1 MYSYKRIIV
10 YIFLI
15 FFIIGC
21 TEIRQPKHSNL
32 IKHTYKYKTFA
43 HEDRYIMY
51 ALEYDRKGKREESRA
66 LYLKL
71 FLETFKEEY
80 LLEYSM
86 VSFSIKKYDDIIR
99 EIPKN
104 RKQIIKYENKI
115 SRVYILSLIQKKNYD
130 EALSEINSLLKKY
143 KSDLNYE
150 LLGNIYLHKK
160 EYKKAKELYTK
171 VYSNSLT
178 PNSLINLV
186 NIMYAY
192 LDEKKEAINY
202 LESHI
207 KVYGCKDLVCTKLLS
222 FYQEQKNIDG
232 VISVLKKMY
241 YMSLENNHTFSFD
254 KIYKLLMYYLE
265 KQDIKE
271 AIKFLVESNAD
282 DDKLF
287 SLYRNDNQKNKA
299 LTLVNKLYSKKGNI
313 DYLAQIAMLEF
324 EIAKDKRKVVK
335 SVIKKFEDVL
345 SVLDNHVYQNYLGY
359 ILIDLDIDVK
369 KGLEYV
375 NKALEK
381 APSNLAYIDSLAW
394 GQYKLK
400 ECDKAQENMQK
411 VVDSAG
417 LNDKEIK
424 IHWNK
429 IKECHK

>member
-1 MYSYKRIIV
+1 MSSYKRIIV

-21 TEIRQPKHSNL
+21 SELRQPVQSNL
-32 IKHTYKYKTFA
+32 INHNYKYKSYA
-43 HEDRYIMY
+43 DENRYIMY
-51 ALEYDRKGKREESRA
+51 ALEYDKKGQREESRE

-71 FLETFKEEY
+71 FLETLKEEY
-80 LLEYSM
+80 IFEYSKA
-86 VSFSIKKYDDIIR
+86 SFSIKKYDDIINIV
-99 EIPKN
+99 ENNK
-104 RKQIIKYENKI
+104 KGIIKYEDKI
-115 SRVYILSLIQKKNYD
+115 LRVYILAIMQKKNYD
-130 EALSEINSLLKKY
+130 KALIEINSLLKKY

-150 LLGNIYLHKK
+150 LLGNIYLNKK
-160 EYKKAKELYTK
+160 EYNKAKELYERI
-171 VYSNSLT
+171 YSNSLT
-178 PNSLINLV
+178 SSSLINLV
-186 NIMYAY
+186 NIMFVY

-207 KVYGCKDLVCTKLLS
+207 KLYGCKSLICSKLLS
-222 FYQEQKNIDG
+222 FYQEEKNIDG

-241 YMSLENNHTFSFD
+241 YISLEDNHTFSFD

-265 KQDIKE
+265 KKDIKE
-271 AIKFLVESNAD
+271 AIIFLEESKAD

-299 LTLVNKLYSKKGNI
+299 LVLISKLYSTKGNI

-375 NKALEK
+375 TKALEK

-400 ECDKAQENMQK
+400 DCKKALFNIK
-411 VVDSAG
+411 RVVDSAG
-417 LNDKEIK
+417 LNDKDIQ
-424 IHWNK
+424 IHWKK
-429 IKECHK
+429 IKECSK